1 MTSRT
6 PREIERAKTNRLL
19 EELYGL
25 KQSEIENMSPQE
37 MIALD
42 SLIALKKI
50 EKYLEHIVG
59 FEYDD

>member
-6 PREIERAKTNRLL
+6 PKEIERAKTNRLL

-25 KQSEIENMSPQE
+25 KKSEIENMSPQE

-50 EKYLEHIVG
+50 EKYLEYIVG
-59 FEYDD
+59 FKYDD